1 MKKLKEFGWWFLIGV
16 ALVLGGISAWIWQ
29 KKRTTKEA
37 RESMAADLKA
47 KVEKIRAERA
57 EKKAAAEKQVEQI
70 RAAEQVE
77 VSRDSVDAAND
88 LLASLRG
95 DGKGG

>member
-1 MKKLKEFGWWFLIGV
+1 MKKLKSFGWWLLLGV
-16 ALVLGGISAWIWQ
+16 ALALSGVSAWILE
-29 KKRTTKEA
+29 KKRTSKEA
-37 RESMAADLKA
+37 REQMAADLKA
-47 KVEKIRAERA
+47 KVEAIRAARA
-57 EKKAAAEKQVEQI
+57 VKKAEAEKQVEQI

-88 LLASLRG
+88 LISSLRG

>member
-1 MKKLKEFGWWFLIGV
+1 MKKMKSFFWKLALGL
-16 ALVLGGISAWIWQ
+16 ALVASAIAAWIWE

-37 RESMAADLKA
+37 REEMAADLKA
-47 KVEKIRAERA
+47 KVERIRAERA
-57 EKKAAAEKQVEQI
+57 AKKVEAEKKVEQI

-77 VSRDSVDAAND
+77 VSRDSVDAGND
-88 LLASLRG
+88 LIASLRG